1 MLTIITNT
9 LLGINI
15 IAVIYMAVQIGEIIG
30 SINDLYRQ
38 LAHHQKDVNELL
50 RANNPNA
57 YYEYKHKNENRIRK
71 EMGIPEKECDK

>member
-15 IAVIYMAVQIGEIIG
+15 FAVIYMAVQIGEIIG

-38 LAHHQKDVNELL
+38 LAHHQQDVNQLL
-50 RANNPNA
+50 KANNPNA
-57 YYEYKHKNENRIRK
+57 YYEHKCKNENRIRK
-71 EMGIPEKECDK
+71 EMGIPERECDK